1 MNDFLRRLK
10 EKILSEAGNTSYAT
24 SGGKGNGSTDID
36 DSSGGPS
43 GGSSGGSSGS
53 SSSTI
58 RTHETNE
65 TTDKTTTR
73 NIGDITTTS
82 RTNSDPNAKANLLAT
97 TIAQI
102 NALKA
107 QQAQS
112 AKLYEQGIAD
122 NQAAAKQQQLEN
134 TRNTNQDWYTTQSK
148 LQSSMNA
155 LRSSMGNA
163 RQGHGANALSRLT
176 RTYDDNS
183 DMDLLS
189 AQRQQA
195 NEINQNLFSAN
206 ANATNDYN
214 ESLNANQSELNSLI
228 YQYLGDYNNL
238 LGSTTTQRNQTD
250 ETQVTD
256 TVGKTETDSTQS
268 TNTNSSGDS
277 SSSDSTVTSKVNSTN
292 DVTNRATG
300 NNKVTQDVLT
310 DLSDYLNGDKQ
321 IDYTKLANALGLKNL
336 SASGSSD
343 MGNYKQS
350 GKLQQQNNYR
360 TPADRAASLQRRY
373 G

>member
-1 MNDFLRRLK
+1 MDDELGANQTINYKGVVYNSDNNGTD
-10 EKILSEAGNTSYAT
+10 SDTTGGGGGGGYG
-24 SGGKGNGSTDID
+24 SG
-36 DSSGGPS
+36 S
-43 GGSSGGSSGS
+43 GGSS
-53 SSSTI
+53 TYTTK
-58 RTHETNE
+58 THETNE

-112 AKLYEQGIAD
+112 AKLLDSAIAD
-122 NQAAAKQQQLEN
+122 NNASTRQQQLEN

-148 LQSSMNA
+148 LQSSMSA

-163 RQGHGANALSRLT
+163 KQGQGSNALNRLV
-176 RTYDDNS
+176 RTYDDNA
-183 DMDLLS
+183 DVDLL
-189 AQRQQA
+189 AGQRQQA
-195 NEINQNLFSAN
+195 NEINQSLY
-206 ANATNDYN
+206 ATNSNVINDYN
-214 ESLNANQSELNSLI
+214 EGLLSNQSELNSLVA
-228 YQYLGDYNNL
+228 QYLADYNNL
-238 LGSTTTQRNQTD
+238 LGSTTTQRNQTN

-256 TVGKTETDSTQS
+256 TTGKTETDSTQTTS
-268 TNTNSSGDS
+268 TSGND
-277 SSSDSTVTSKVNSTN
+277 SDSTVTSKVNSTN
-292 DVTNRATG
+292 EVTNNATG